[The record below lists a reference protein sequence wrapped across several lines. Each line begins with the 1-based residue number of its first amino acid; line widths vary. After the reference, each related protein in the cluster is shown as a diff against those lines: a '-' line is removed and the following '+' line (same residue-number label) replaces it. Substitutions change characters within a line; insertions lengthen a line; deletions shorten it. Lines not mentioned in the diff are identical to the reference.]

1 MNDTSLTP
9 QNGDL
14 VYADDAGALVTTSL
28 VVAEQ
33 TGNQHKNIIALVRE
47 NLDDLNDVGRV
58 AFETRPVVTSGNTP
72 DAQQKYAV
80 LDEPAAALLMTYLRN
95 TPKIKAFKK
104 ALVAEFYAMR
114 GMLVGA
120 ESMSQ
125 FDVLRHAIDGLEA
138 AHRVAEE
145 AKQIAQRSEA
155 RLDGIEGKHDWF
167 SALAFA
173 RLNGLPTYE
182 KFLRRLGSHATMV
195 ARAHDIAPEKAQH
208 GHYGAVNRYPE
219 WIWQL
224 AADAMGGDR

>member
-9 QNGDL
+9 QSGDL
-14 VYADDAGALVTTSL
+14 VYADDAGSLVTTSL
-28 VVAEQ
+28 VIAEQ

-47 NLDDLNDVGRV
+47 NLDDLNDVGMV
-58 AFETRPVVTSGNTP
+58 AFETRPKPAGQIGGGPVTVAT
-72 DAQQKYAV
+72 
-80 LDEPAAALLMTYLRN
+80 LDEPSAALLMTYLRN

-114 GMLVGA
+114 GMLVGNN
-120 ESMSQ
+120 SMSQ